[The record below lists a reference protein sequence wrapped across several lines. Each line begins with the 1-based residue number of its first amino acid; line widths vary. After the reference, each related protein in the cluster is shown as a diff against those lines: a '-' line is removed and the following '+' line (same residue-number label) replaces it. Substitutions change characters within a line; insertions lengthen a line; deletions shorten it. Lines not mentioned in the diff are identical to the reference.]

1 VVVLTPAA
9 GSSCTEAGGFDVDV
23 SVDGGRLRAAGGSRP
38 TSGSKSIS
46 CRSSLGGAQDVEAL
60 ATCQILNLLLG
71 PLDLNVLG
79 LRVQLNQVD
88 LDITGETGPGN
99 LLGNLLCGV
108 AGLLDAPSLPELN
121 DIIAD
126 LINLVLS
133 NLD

>member
-1 VVVLTPAA
+1 VEKGKLVAKGTFTGNIVGGDADDTIKKTVTVPVSKAPAA
-9 GSSCTEAGGFDVDV
+9 P
-23 SVDGGRLRAAGGSRP
+23 AAA
-38 TSGSKSIS
+38 
-46 CRSSLGGAQDVEAL
+46 AQDVEAL

-88 LDITGETGPGN
+88 LDITGETGSGN

-108 AGLLDAPSLPELN
+108 AGLLDAPSLPALN

-126 LINLVLS
+126 LLNLILG
-133 NLD
+133 NLNN